1 MWKFKLIYMLN
12 SYFMPLD
19 VVQIVLSDNLDHIAI
34 PARRIIRKKSEQAT
48 IIGKITDTTSN

>member
-1 MWKFKLIYMLN
+1 MWN